1 MNPARRS
8 PDGAFRRLDLT
19 VQRRVSGL
27 LQGETAGLRLGP
39 GSDAEEL
46 VPYSPGHDVRRI
58 DWNATARLGDPHVW
72 LTQAEH
78 ELETWVLVDRTP
90 SMAFG
95 TALAEKV
102 EVAEATVSAIGI
114 VADGPGNRVGLGI
127 LDAGGVRWRPP
138 TTGRRVARRL
148 LTSEPP
154 SPRTADATTA
164 RATFAAALVELG
176 RRARIPGLRVIVSD
190 LLPAD
195 GTWERP
201 FDWEPA
207 LRRLTARHDVIVV
220 EIVDPRELDLPA
232 VGHVTILD
240 PETGR
245 QHEADTSDPRLR
257 AAYADAMRS
266 LRDHNAEAVR
276 AAGADHLRVSTDDD
290 WARLLIRL
298 LRRRARH
305 PRPARSR
312 SATATH

>member
-1 MNPARRS
+1 MNQARRTPES
-8 PDGAFRRLDLT
+8 AFRRLDLT

-27 LQGETAGLRLGP
+27 LQGETAGLRIGP

-127 LDAGGVRWRPP
+127 LDADGVRWRPP

-148 LTSEPP
+148 LTTEPP
-154 SPRTADATTA
+154 SPRTAEAAGAGFAT
-164 RATFAAALVELG
+164 ALVELA

-190 LLPAD
+190 LLPTD
-195 GTWERP
+195 GTWKRP

-220 EIVDPRELDLPA
+220 EIVDPREVDLPA

-240 PETGR
+240 PESNR

-257 AAYADAMRS
+257 AAYAEAMRS
-266 LRDHNAEAVR
+266 LREHNAEAVR
-276 AAGADHLRVSTDDD
+276 VAGADHLRVSTDDD
-290 WARLLIRL
+290 WARLLIRM

-312 SATATH
+312 SATH